1 MARSDPKLD
10 LLRSI
15 PLFNRAKPRE
25 IERIGQLADEVE
37 MPAGR
42 VLMRQGDRGAEMFIL
57 VSGAGTV
64 ERDGR
69 EIDRIGPGAWVGE
82 LALLAEGPRM
92 ATITLTEP
100 SRLLVIGHREFH
112 TLLGE
117 SPAIRTC
124 VLDELATRLRKLEPP
139 TTA

>member
-1 MARSDPKLD
+1 MARSDPKLK
-10 LLRSI
+10 LLQSI
-15 PLFNRAKPRE
+15 PLFARATARE
-25 IERIGQLADEVE
+25 IERIGQLADEVD

-42 VLMRQGDRGAEMFIL
+42 VLMRQGERGAEMFIL
-57 VSGAGTV
+57 ASGAGVV

-82 LALLAEGPRM
+82 LALLSEGPRV
-92 ATITLTEP
+92 ATVTLTEP
-100 SRLLVIGHREFH
+100 SRLLVLGHREFH

-124 VLDELATRLRKLEPP
+124 VLDEIASRLRVLEPG
-139 TTA
+139 AG